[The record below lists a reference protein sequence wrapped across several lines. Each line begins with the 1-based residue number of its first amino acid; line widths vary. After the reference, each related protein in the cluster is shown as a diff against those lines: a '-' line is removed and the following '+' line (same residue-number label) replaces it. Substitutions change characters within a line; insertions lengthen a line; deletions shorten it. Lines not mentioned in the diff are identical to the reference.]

1 MLAQP
6 RENYVAVGLIER
18 KHENKK
24 TYHRKVI
31 CSTKPRSIERRQA
44 SCSPLPVMVLKPVD
58 PETAGDASLV
68 ANFEIGTQHW
78 RRANHQQYR
87 DFMDIYGALCGF
99 IVIFLAII

>member
-1 MLAQP
+1 
-6 RENYVAVGLIER
+6 
-18 KHENKK
+18 
-24 TYHRKVI
+24 
-31 CSTKPRSIERRQA
+31 
-44 SCSPLPVMVLKPVD
+44 MVLKPVD

>member
-1 MLAQP
+1 
-6 RENYVAVGLIER
+6 
-18 KHENKK
+18 
-24 TYHRKVI
+24 
-31 CSTKPRSIERRQA
+31 
-44 SCSPLPVMVLKPVD
+44 MVLKPVD

-87 DFMDIYGALCGF
+87 DFMGTNYTIYILYIYGALCGF